1 MRLNRTVVKNLVLPK
16 GLPYQIVWDDSLPG
30 FGVKVNPNS
39 KVWVVQYRADG
50 KSRRET
56 LGRTDTVSLE
66 TAREAAKTALARVQL
81 GANPHAERQE
91 AQAQRSL
98 TLRKVIERY
107 LSLSAGRLKS
117 RSYEEVKRHLEKH
130 WAPLHEMPIQR
141 LNRSLISE
149 HLQTLAQNNG
159 PIASNRARAALS
171 AVFSHAV
178 SMGLVDQNA
187 VVGTI
192 RPGSELKRDRVLSS
206 LELRSICDSLNP
218 NDYGCIVKILL
229 LTGQRREEVG
239 DMRWSELNF
248 EEGLWVLP
256 RERTKNKRAHEVPLS
271 GAAIFLLE
279 QMPRVHGRDFV
290 FGARDSGFSGWS
302 KSKILLDRA
311 IKDHSSAIV
320 DWRLHDLRR
329 TAATGMADLGVA
341 PHIVEAVLNHVS
353 GSRAGVAG
361 IYNRASYREEKRE
374 ALDRWADYLHAIIPL
389 RPVS

>member
-1 MRLNRTVVKNLVLPK
+1 MKLTRTIIKNLSLPR
-16 GLPYQIVWDDSLPG
+16 GLPYQIIWDDALPG
-30 FGVKVNPNS
+30 FGVKINPNS
-39 KVWVVQYRADG
+39 KVWVVQYRTDG

-56 LGRTDTVSLE
+56 IGRTDTLSLE
-66 TAREAAKTALARVQL
+66 TAREAAKTTLARVQL
-81 GANPHAERQE
+81 GADPYAERQE

-107 LSLSAGRLKS
+107 LSVSETRLKH

-130 WAPLHEMPIQR
+130 WAPLHELPIQH

-149 HLQTLAQNNG
+149 RLQALAQNNG

-178 SMGLVDQNA
+178 SMGLVEQNS

-192 RPGSELKRDRVLSS
+192 RPGNEQKRDRVLTVPEIRTIWSS
-206 LELRSICDSLNP
+206 VKS
-218 NDYGCIVKILL
+218 NDYGCAVKILL

-239 DMRWSELNF
+239 GMRWSELNF
-248 EEGLWVLP
+248 EERLWVLP

-271 GAAIFLLE
+271 GSVVSLLE
-279 QMPRVHGRDFV
+279 QMPRMLGRDFV
-290 FGARDSGFSGWS
+290 FGARNSGFSGWS
-302 KSKILLDRA
+302 KSKGLLDQSIEKQA
-311 IKDHSSAIV
+311 KGIV

-361 IYNRASYREEKRE
+361 IYNRASYREEKRN
-374 ALDRWADYLHAIIPL
+374 ALDRWAAHLHL
-389 RPVS
+389 VLTH

>member
-1 MRLNRTVVKNLVLPK
+1 MRLNRTIVKSLVLPK
-16 GLPYQIVWDDSLPG
+16 DLPYQIVWDDSLPG
-30 FGVKVNPNS
+30 FGVKVNPTS
-39 KVWVVQYRADG
+39 KVWVVQYRVDG

-56 LGRTDTVSLE
+56 LGRTETVSLE
-66 TAREAAKTALARVQL
+66 AAREAAKTTLARVQL

-91 AQAQRSL
+91 AQARRSL
-98 TLRKVIERY
+98 TLGKVIKRY
-107 LSLSAGRLKS
+107 LSLSEGRLKP

-130 WAPLHEMPIQR
+130 WAPLHELPIQS

-171 AVFSHAV
+171 AVFSHAL
-178 SMGLVDQNA
+178 SMGLVDQNS

-192 RPGSELKRDRVLSS
+192 RPGNELQRDRVLTPF
-206 LELRSICDSLNP
+206 EIRSICASLKS

-248 EEGLWVLP
+248 EERLWVLP

-271 GAAIFLLE
+271 AAAVILL
-279 QMPRVHGRDFV
+279 QQIPRMHGRDFV
-290 FGARDSGFSGWS
+290 FGARDNGFSGWS
-302 KSKILLDRA
+302 KSKTFLDRD
-311 IKDHSSAIV
+311 IKAQKSAIV

-361 IYNRASYREEKRE
+361 IYNRASYREEKRD
-374 ALDRWADYLHAIIPL
+374 ALDRWADYLHSIVPL
-389 RPVS
+389 